1 MIDLQNKQPKI
12 LVIGDLMVDHYLWG
26 SCERISPEAP
36 VQVVKVDNESKLL
49 GGAGNVVNN
58 LNALGAEVDVI
69 SVIGE
74 CETSAELKKLLLEIK
89 VSTCH
94 LIVQKNRVTSK
105 KSRIIAEQQQV
116 VRYDRESTDEI
127 NNNSQ
132 MAIIKIFKS
141 IINNYEVIL
150 LSDYGK
156 GILTFDLTQSLI
168 SIASQHSK
176 KLLIDPKGKDY
187 SKYKE
192 LKVTKENKILT
203 IAINRPEHMNAVNKQ
218 LHGEFSTIF
227 IDAEYDDDIDI
238 VILTG
243 SGKAFCAGGD
253 LKWLLGIHGDPVAT
267 SYHISHDRKIQN
279 AMLDMEKPIIA
290 KVNGPAIGL
299 GCSLAL
305 FCDFIYATP
314 RSKFADPHV
323 SVGLVAGDGG
333 CVMWPQLIGYARAK
347 KYLLT
352 GEVIIAQDALEMG
365 LITEVIEE
373 DQIDAEVQQ
382 LAEKLRDGAKYAIR
396 WTKTSINAG
405 LKVMANS
412 IIDRAAAFENVTQL
426 MEDHKIALQAFSDK
440 ETPKFK
446 QK

>member
-1 MIDLQNKQPKI
+1 MISFGPKF
-12 LVIGDLMVDHYLWG
+12 
-26 SCERISPEAP
+26 E
-36 VQVVKVDNESKLL
+36 
-49 GGAGNVVNN
+49 
-58 LNALGAEVDVI
+58 
-69 SVIGE
+69 
-74 CETSAELKKLLLEIK
+74 
-89 VSTCH
+89 
-94 LIVQKNRVTSK
+94 KN
-105 KSRIIAEQQQV
+105 
-116 VRYDRESTDEI
+116 
-127 NNNSQ
+127 
-132 MAIIKIFKS
+132 
-141 IINNYEVIL
+141 
-150 LSDYGK
+150 
-156 GILTFDLTQSLI
+156 
-168 SIASQHSK
+168 
-176 KLLIDPKGKDY
+176 
-187 SKYKE
+187 KYKE

-203 IAINRPEHMNAVNKQ
+203 IAINRPEDMNAVNKQ

-352 GEVIIAQDALEMG
+352 GEVMLAQDALEMG

-440 ETPKFK
+440 EKPRFK

>member
-1 MIDLQNKQPKI
+1 M
-12 LVIGDLMVDHYLWG
+12 
-26 SCERISPEAP
+26 
-36 VQVVKVDNESKLL
+36 
-49 GGAGNVVNN
+49 
-58 LNALGAEVDVI
+58 
-69 SVIGE
+69 
-74 CETSAELKKLLLEIK
+74 
-89 VSTCH
+89 
-94 LIVQKNRVTSK
+94 
-105 KSRIIAEQQQV
+105 
-116 VRYDRESTDEI
+116 
-127 NNNSQ
+127 
-132 MAIIKIFKS
+132 
-141 IINNYEVIL
+141 
-150 LSDYGK
+150 
-156 GILTFDLTQSLI
+156 
-168 SIASQHSK
+168 
-176 KLLIDPKGKDY
+176 DY
-187 SKYKE
+187 SKYQE
-192 LKVTKENKILT
+192 LKVTKINRILT
-203 IAINRPEHMNAVNKQ
+203 ISINRPEDMNAVNEQ

-290 KVNGPAIGL
+290 KVNSPAIGL

-347 KYLLT
+347 KFLLT
-352 GEVIIAQDALEMG
+352 GEIMLANDALEMG
-365 LITEVIEE
+365 LITEVVNE
-373 DQIDAEVQQ
+373 DKIDEEVQE

-405 LKVMANS
+405 LKVIANS

-440 ETPKFK
+440 EPPKFK

>member
-1 MIDLQNKQPKI
+1 M
-12 LVIGDLMVDHYLWG
+12 
-26 SCERISPEAP
+26 
-36 VQVVKVDNESKLL
+36 
-49 GGAGNVVNN
+49 
-58 LNALGAEVDVI
+58 
-69 SVIGE
+69 
-74 CETSAELKKLLLEIK
+74 
-89 VSTCH
+89 
-94 LIVQKNRVTSK
+94 
-105 KSRIIAEQQQV
+105 
-116 VRYDRESTDEI
+116 
-127 NNNSQ
+127 
-132 MAIIKIFKS
+132 
-141 IINNYEVIL
+141 
-150 LSDYGK
+150 
-156 GILTFDLTQSLI
+156 
-168 SIASQHSK
+168 
-176 KLLIDPKGKDY
+176 DY
-187 SKYKE
+187 SKYQE
-192 LKVTKENKILT
+192 LKVTKINRILT
-203 IAINRPEHMNAVNKQ
+203 ISINRPEDMNAVNEQ

-305 FCDFIYATP
+305 FCDFIYAPP

-347 KYLLT
+347 KFLLT
-352 GEVIIAQDALEMG
+352 GEIMLANDALEMG
-365 LITEVIEE
+365 LITEVVNE
-373 DQIDAEVQQ
+373 DKIDEEVQE

-405 LKVMANS
+405 LKVIANS

-440 ETPKFK
+440 EPPKFK

>member
-1 MIDLQNKQPKI
+1 M
-12 LVIGDLMVDHYLWG
+12 
-26 SCERISPEAP
+26 
-36 VQVVKVDNESKLL
+36 
-49 GGAGNVVNN
+49 
-58 LNALGAEVDVI
+58 
-69 SVIGE
+69 
-74 CETSAELKKLLLEIK
+74 
-89 VSTCH
+89 
-94 LIVQKNRVTSK
+94 
-105 KSRIIAEQQQV
+105 
-116 VRYDRESTDEI
+116 
-127 NNNSQ
+127 
-132 MAIIKIFKS
+132 
-141 IINNYEVIL
+141 
-150 LSDYGK
+150 
-156 GILTFDLTQSLI
+156 
-168 SIASQHSK
+168 
-176 KLLIDPKGKDY
+176 DY
-187 SKYKE
+187 SKYQE
-192 LKVTKENKILT
+192 LKVTKINRILT
-203 IAINRPEHMNAVNKQ
+203 ISINRPEDMNAVNEQ

-305 FCDFIYATP
+305 FCDFIYSTP

-347 KYLLT
+347 KFLLT
-352 GEVIIAQDALEMG
+352 GEIMLANDALEMG
-365 LITEVIEE
+365 LITEVVNE
-373 DQIDAEVQQ
+373 DKIDEEVQE

-405 LKVMANS
+405 LKVIANS

-440 ETPKFK
+440 EPPKFK